1 MADRRNT
8 LQKEIIHRTLCRMG
22 NHPTAA
28 MVYDQVH
35 REQPTISRST
45 VYRVLSQMAAE
56 GACLRLGTAGGDDR
70 YDGDTSRHSH
80 VRCRLCGAL
89 ADVPWVNV
97 AAPADTAGY
106 LLEGCVVE
114 YRGLCPCCRAAGED
128 SNAERRL

>member
-8 LQKEIIHRTLCRMG
+8 IQKEIIYRTLCQMG

-28 MVYDQVH
+28 MVYSEVH
-35 REQPTISRST
+35 RAHPTISRST

-56 GACLRLGTAGGDDR
+56 GACLRLGLAGGDDR

-80 VRCRLCGAL
+80 IRRRRTPPGICWRTARWSTGGSVRPAGASM
-89 ADVPWVNV
+89 N
-97 AAPADTAGY
+97 
-106 LLEGCVVE
+106 
-114 YRGLCPCCRAAGED
+114 